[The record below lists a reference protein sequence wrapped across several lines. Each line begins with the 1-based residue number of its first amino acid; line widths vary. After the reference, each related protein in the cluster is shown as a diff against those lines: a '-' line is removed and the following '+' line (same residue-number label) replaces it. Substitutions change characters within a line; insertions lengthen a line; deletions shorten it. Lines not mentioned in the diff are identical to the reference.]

1 MNITDSIIYAGVTD
15 DTIDLFESQYR
26 VQDGVTYNS
35 YVIMDEK
42 IAIIDT
48 VDKRGTDR
56 WLDNIKNI
64 LGDRKPYYLVVSHM
78 EPDHGGNINKL
89 CDMYPDMKLVG
100 NAKTF
105 TFISQFFEIDNL
117 DDRKVTVAEGSELSL
132 GSHTLVFC
140 MAPMVHWPEVM
151 VSYEKSE
158 KVLFSADAFGR
169 FGGFSEEEPWDSEAA
184 RYYLNIVGKY
194 GVQVQALL
202 KKASALDINIIC
214 PLHGPV
220 LKENLLHYLEK
231 YDKWSRYEP
240 EENGVLVAYAS
251 IHGNTKEAA
260 VKFADILRGKGIN
273 AITMDLSRD
282 DMAEA
287 VSKAFYYDKM
297 VLASSTYDGGM
308 FLPMEDFL
316 HHLKSKN
323 FQNRKIGFIENGT
336 WGPMAAKAMK
346 AVAETFKDVTLIEP
360 AVTIK
365 SVMKDNDVKAM
376 EELAD
381 NLEN

>member
-1 MNITDSIIYAGVTD
+1 M
-15 DTIDLFESQYR
+15 
-26 VQDGVTYNS
+26 
-35 YVIMDEK
+35 
-42 IAIIDT
+42 
-48 VDKRGTDR
+48 
-56 WLDNIKNI
+56 
-64 LGDRKPYYLVVSHM
+64 
-78 EPDHGGNINKL
+78 
-89 CDMYPDMKLVG
+89 
-100 NAKTF
+100 
-105 TFISQFFEIDNL
+105 
-117 DDRKVTVAEGSELSL
+117 
-132 GSHTLVFC
+132 
-140 MAPMVHWPEVM
+140 
-151 VSYEKSE
+151 
-158 KVLFSADAFGR
+158 
-169 FGGFSEEEPWDSEAA
+169 
-184 RYYLNIVGKY
+184 
-194 GVQVQALL
+194 
-202 KKASALDINIIC
+202 
-214 PLHGPV
+214 
-220 LKENLLHYLEK
+220 LKENLLHYIEK

-260 VKFADILRGKGIN
+260 LKFADILKEKGIN

-323 FQNRKIGFIENGT
+323 FQKRKIGFIENGT